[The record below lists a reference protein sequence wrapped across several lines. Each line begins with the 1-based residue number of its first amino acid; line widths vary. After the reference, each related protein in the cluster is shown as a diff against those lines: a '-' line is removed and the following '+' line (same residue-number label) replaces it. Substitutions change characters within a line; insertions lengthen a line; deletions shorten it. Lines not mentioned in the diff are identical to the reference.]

1 MPEKTHRTEF
11 ELGQLA
17 AVCLKRWWIVA
28 GCILAGFLA
37 ALLIC
42 TCLIT
47 PLYRANVSF
56 YVSTG
61 GGTQESLSAA
71 DLTAACLMA
80 DTCIGLLDSDTV
92 LERIAATAEAD
103 LSAEE
108 LRRRVSGE
116 RVGDTPLLRVSV
128 LHSDPDTA
136 ATLAEAAAE
145 VLPDTAGELVR
156 GCTVQVVDHARV
168 TTEPDSPDTPKAC
181 VLGAFVGLVL
191 AVAGLAVTL
200 LPCSRTRKEAACE
213 R

>member
-11 ELGQLA
+11 EFGQLA

-61 GGTQESLSAA
+61 SGEEGSLTAY
-71 DLTAACLMA
+71 DLTAACLLA
-80 DTCIGLLDSDTV
+80 DTCIGLLDSDTA
-92 LERIAATAEAD
+92 LERIAASAEVE
-103 LSAEE
+103 LTPEE
-108 LRRRVSGE
+108 LRENIDAE
-116 RVGDTPLLRVSV
+116 RIGDTPLLRVSV
-128 LHSDPDTA
+128 CHSSPETA
-136 ATLAEAAAE
+136 ARIAEAAAE
-145 VLPDTAGELVR
+145 VLPDTAEELVQ
-156 GCTVQVVDHARV
+156 GCLLRVVDHARIPA
-168 TTEPDSPDTPKAC
+168 EPDSPDTPKAC
-181 VLGAFVGLVL
+181 VLGAFSGLVL
-191 AVAGLAVTL
+191 AVAGLAVSL
-200 LPCSRTRKEAACE
+200 LIRKEAACE